1 MGASKERFR
10 LKVYTKIEDFK
21 QVDNL
26 VVTVGTFDGVHVGHQ
41 EIIGKLKE
49 VAKQTDGET
58 LLLTFFPHPRM
69 VLFPD
74 DDSLKLITTLKEKT
88 ELLASFG
95 LDHLLI
101 LPFSVEFSRIT
112 PTEYIRDL
120 LMRDIGVKTLVIGY
134 NHQFGRNR
142 KGNFELLEE
151 LAPVY
156 GFDVVE
162 ITAQEINEIKVSST
176 KIRRAIES
184 GDVSTANKY
193 LKYNFSVSGIVVEGE
208 QIGRQ
213 IGFPTANIKV
223 LEKHK
228 LLPGKGVYAVT
239 VTVKNHQYKGMLN
252 IGSRPTINND
262 SDRSSIEVHLFDMN
276 EEFYN
281 ETIQVE
287 FSAKLRDEKKFLN
300 LDELKDQLHKDKE
313 CALLVLQ

>member
-1 MGASKERFR
+1 MGASKEIFR
-10 LKVYTKIEDFK
+10 LKVYHKIEDFK
-21 QVDNL
+21 QVKNL
-26 VVTVGTFDGVHVGHQ
+26 VATVGTFDGVHVGHQ

-74 DDSLKLITTLKEKT
+74 DDSLKLINTLKEKT

-95 LDHLLI
+95 LDHLII

-120 LMRDIGVKTLVIGY
+120 LIRDIGIKTLVIGY

-151 LAPVY
+151 LSPVY
-156 GFDVVE
+156 GFDVLE

-184 GDVSTANKY
+184 GDISTANDY
-193 LKYNFSVSGIVVEGE
+193 LKYNFSLSGIVVEGD
-208 QIGRQ
+208 QIGRK

-228 LLPGKGVYAVT
+228 LLPGNGVYAVT
-239 VTVKNHQYKGMLN
+239 VAVKNHQYKGMLN
-252 IGSRPTINND
+252 IGIRPTINND
-262 SDRSSIEVHLFDMN
+262 ADRSSIEVHLFDMN
-276 EEFYN
+276 EEFYD

-287 FSAKLRDEKKFLN
+287 FSTKLRDEIKFVN
-300 LDELKDQLHKDKE
+300 LDELKTQLHKDKE

>member
-1 MGASKERFR
+1 MGASKESFR
-10 LKVYTKIEDFK
+10 LKVYNKIEDFK
-21 QVDNL
+21 QVKNL
-26 VVTVGTFDGVHVGHQ
+26 VTTVGTFDGVHVGHQ

-74 DDSLKLITTLKEKT
+74 DDSLKLINTLNEKI

-101 LPFSVEFSRIT
+101 LPFSAEFSRIT

-120 LMRDIGVKTLVIGY
+120 LIRDIGVKTLVIGY

-193 LKYNFSVSGIVVEGE
+193 LKYKFSVSGIVVEGE

-228 LLPGKGVYAVT
+228 LLPEKGC
-239 VTVKNHQYKGMLN
+239 MLLLLLFK
-252 IGSRPTINND
+252 TI
-262 SDRSSIEVHLFDMN
+262 S
-276 EEFYN
+276 
-281 ETIQVE
+281 T
-287 FSAKLRDEKKFLN
+287 
-300 LDELKDQLHKDKE
+300 KE
-313 CALLVLQ
+313 CLI

>member
-1 MGASKERFR
+1 MRAQKDKFS
-10 LKVYTKIEDFK
+10 LKVYKNLEEFT
-21 QVDNL
+21 QVKNL
-26 VVTVGTFDGVHVGHQ
+26 VATVGTFDGVHVGHQ
-41 EIIGKLKE
+41 EIIEKLKE

-74 DDSLKLITTLKEKT
+74 DDSLKLINTLEEKI

-101 LPFSVEFSRIT
+101 LPFSIEFSRIT

-156 GFDVVE
+156 GFDVLE
-162 ITAQEINEIKVSST
+162 ITAKEINEIKVSST
-176 KIRRAIES
+176 KIRKAIEA
-184 GDVSTANKY
+184 GEISTANKY
-193 LKYNFSVSGIVVEGE
+193 LRYNFSLSGIVVEGE

-213 IGFPTANIKV
+213 IGFPTANIKIV
-223 LEKHK
+223 EKHK
-228 LLPGKGVYAVT
+228 LLPGKGVYAVL
-239 VTVKNHQYKGMLN
+239 VTVQNRQYKGMLN
-252 IGSRPTINND
+252 IGSRPTIN
-262 SDRSSIEVHLFDMN
+262 SDADCSSIEVHLFGMN
-276 EEFYN
+276 EDCYN
-281 ETIQVE
+281 ENIQVE
-287 FSAKLRDEKKFLN
+287 FSTKLRDEIKFVN
-300 LDELKDQLHKDKE
+300 LEELKEQLQKDKE
-313 CALLVLQ
+313 SVLLVLQ

>member
-1 MGASKERFR
+1 MGASKDRYR
-10 LKVYTKIEDFK
+10 LKVYNKIEDFK
-21 QVDNL
+21 QVKNL
-26 VVTVGTFDGVHVGHQ
+26 VATVGTFDGVHVGHQ

-193 LKYNFSVSGIVVEGE
+193 LKYNFSVSGIVVEGD

-213 IGFPTANIKV
+213 IGFPTANIKI
-223 LEKHK
+223 LERHK
-228 LLPGKGVYAVT
+228 LLPGKGVYAVS
-239 VTVKNHQYKGMLN
+239 VTVQNRQYKGMLN

-262 SDRSSIEVHLFDMN
+262 ADRSSIEVHLFDMN

-287 FSAKLRDEKKFLN
+287 FSAKLRDEKKFIN
-300 LDELKDQLHKDKE
+300 LGELKDQLHKDKE
-313 CALLVLQ
+313 CALLVLP

>member
-1 MGASKERFR
+1 MGASKDKFS
-10 LKVYTKIEDFK
+10 LKVYKSIEEFT
-21 QVDNL
+21 QVKNL
-26 VVTVGTFDGVHVGHQ
+26 VATVGTFDGVHVGHQ
-41 EIIGKLKE
+41 EIIGRLKE

-74 DDSLKLITTLKEKT
+74 DDSLKLINTLSEKI

-101 LPFSVEFSRIT
+101 LPFSIEFSRIT

-156 GFDVVE
+156 GFDVIE
-162 ITAQEINEIKVSST
+162 ITAKEINEIKVSST
-176 KIRRAIES
+176 KIRKAIEA
-184 GDVSTANKY
+184 GEISTANKY
-193 LKYNFSVSGIVVEGE
+193 LRYNFSLSGIVVEGQ

-213 IGFPTANIKV
+213 MGFPTANIKIV
-223 LEKHK
+223 EKHK
-228 LLPGKGVYAVT
+228 LLPGNGVYAVK
-239 VTVKNHQYKGMLN
+239 VTVQNHQYKGMLN

-262 SDRSSIEVHLFDMN
+262 ADCSSIEVHLFGMN
-276 EEFYN
+276 EDCYN
-281 ETIQVE
+281 ENIQVE
-287 FSAKLRDEKKFLN
+287 FSTKLRDEIKFVN
-300 LDELKDQLHKDKE
+300 LEELKEQLQKDKE
-313 CALLVLQ
+313 SALLVLQ

>member
-1 MGASKERFR
+1 MQDKFR
-10 LKVYTKIEDFK
+10 LKVYNKIEDFK
-21 QVDNL
+21 QVKNL
-26 VVTVGTFDGVHVGHQ
+26 VATVGTFDGVHLGHQ
-41 EIIGKLKE
+41 EIIEKLKE

-74 DDSLKLITTLKEKT
+74 DDSLKLINTLKEKT

-101 LPFSVEFSRIT
+101 LPFSLEFSRIT

-120 LMRDIGVKTLVIGY
+120 LIRDIGVKTLVIGY

-156 GFDVVE
+156 GFEVLE

-184 GDVSTANKY
+184 GDISKANKY
-193 LKYNFSVSGIVVEGE
+193 LRYNFSLSGVVVEGN
-208 QIGRQ
+208 QIGRKM
-213 IGFPTANIKV
+213 GFPTANIKV

-228 LLPGKGVYAVT
+228 LLPGNGVYAVN
-239 VTVKNHQYKGMLN
+239 VKVKNNKYKGMLN

-262 SDRSSIEVHLFDMN
+262 AGCSSIEVHLFDMN

-287 FSAKLRDEKKFLN
+287 FCTQLRLEKKFLN
-300 LDELKDQLHKDKE
+300 LDELKTQLHKDKE
-313 CALLVLQ
+313 SALLVLQ

>member
-1 MGASKERFR
+1 LGASKDRYR
-10 LKVYTKIEDFK
+10 LKVYNKIEDFK
-21 QVDNL
+21 QVKNL
-26 VVTVGTFDGVHVGHQ
+26 VATVGTFDGVHVGHQ

-193 LKYNFSVSGIVVEGE
+193 LKYNFSVSGIVVEGD

-213 IGFPTANIKV
+213 IGFPTANIKI

-228 LLPGKGVYAVT
+228 LLPGKGVYAVS
-239 VTVKNHQYKGMLN
+239 VTVQNRQYKGMLN

-262 SDRSSIEVHLFDMN
+262 ADRSSIEVHLFDMN

-287 FSAKLRDEKKFLN
+287 FSAKLRDEKKFIN
-300 LDELKDQLHKDKE
+300 LGELKDQLHKDKE
-313 CALLVLQ
+313 CALLVLP

>member
-1 MGASKERFR
+1 MGASKEKFR
-10 LKVYTKIEDFK
+10 LKVYNKIEDFK
-21 QVDNL
+21 QVKNL
-26 VVTVGTFDGVHVGHQ
+26 VATVGTFDGVHVGHQ

-74 DDSLKLITTLKEKT
+74 DDSLKLINTLKEKT

-120 LMRDIGVKTLVIGY
+120 LIRDIGIKTLVIGY

-184 GDVSTANKY
+184 GAISTANDY
-193 LKYNFSVSGIVVEGE
+193 LRYKFSLSGIVVKGE

-239 VTVKNHQYKGMLN
+239 VKVQNYQYKGMLN

-262 SDRSSIEVHLFDMN
+262 ADRSSIEVPLFDMH

-287 FSAKLRDEKKFLN
+287 FSAKLRDEKKFVN
-300 LDELKDQLHKDKE
+300 LEELKEQLQKDKE
-313 CALLVLQ
+313 SALLVLQ

>member
-262 SDRSSIEVHLFDMN
+262 ADLSSIEVHLFDMN

-313 CALLVLQ
+313 YALLVLQ

>member
-1 MGASKERFR
+1 M
-10 LKVYTKIEDFK
+10 KVYKNLEDFT
-21 QVDNL
+21 QVKNL
-26 VVTVGTFDGVHVGHQ
+26 VATVGTFDGVHVGHQ
-41 EIIGKLKE
+41 EIIGRLKE

-74 DDSLKLITTLKEKT
+74 DDSLKLINTLNEKI

-101 LPFSVEFSRIT
+101 LPFSIEFSRIT

-156 GFDVVE
+156 GFDVIE
-162 ITAQEINEIKVSST
+162 ITAKEINEIKVSST
-176 KIRRAIES
+176 KIRKAIEA
-184 GDVSTANKY
+184 GEVSRANKY
-193 LKYNFSVSGIVVEGE
+193 LRYNFSLSGIVVEGQ

-213 IGFPTANIKV
+213 MGFPTANIKIV
-223 LEKHK
+223 EKHK
-228 LLPGKGVYAVT
+228 LLPGNGVYAVK
-239 VTVKNHQYKGMLN
+239 VTIQNYQYKGMLN

-262 SDRSSIEVHLFDMN
+262 ADCSSIEVHLFGMN
-276 EEFYN
+276 EDCYN
-281 ETIQVE
+281 ENIQVE
-287 FSAKLRDEKKFLN
+287 FYTKLRDEIKFVN
-300 LDELKDQLHKDKE
+300 LEELKEQLQKDKE
-313 CALLVLQ
+313 SALLVLQ

>member
-1 MGASKERFR
+1 LGASKERFR
-10 LKVYTKIEDFK
+10 LKVYTKIEEFK
-21 QVDNL
+21 QVKNL
-26 VVTVGTFDGVHVGHQ
+26 VATVGTFDGVHIGHQ

-101 LPFSVEFSRIT
+101 LPFSLEFSRIT

-120 LMRDIGVKTLVIGY
+120 LIRDIGVKTLVIGY

-184 GDVSTANKY
+184 GNVSTANDY
-193 LKYNFSVSGIVVEGE
+193 LKYKFSLSGIVIEGE

-213 IGFPTANIKV
+213 MGFPTANIKV

-228 LLPGKGVYAVT
+228 LLPGNGVYAVN
-239 VTVKNHQYKGMLN
+239 VMVQNKQYKGMLN

-262 SDRSSIEVHLFDMN
+262 ADRLSIEVHLFDMH
-276 EEFYN
+276 EAFYN
-281 ETIQVE
+281 ETILVE
-287 FSAKLRDEKKFLN
+287 FSAKLRDEKKFIN
-300 LDELKDQLHKDKE
+300 LDELKTQLHKDKE

>member
-1 MGASKERFR
+1 MVASKNRFR
-10 LKVYTKIEDFK
+10 LKVYHKIEDFK
-21 QVDNL
+21 QVKNL
-26 VVTVGTFDGVHVGHQ
+26 VATVGTFDGVHVGHQ
-41 EIIGKLKE
+41 EIIGKLKQ
-49 VAKQTDGET
+49 VAKQIDGET

-74 DDSLKLITTLKEKT
+74 DDSLKLINTLKEKT

-120 LMRDIGVKTLVIGY
+120 LIRDIGVKTLVIGY

-151 LAPVY
+151 LSPVY

-184 GDVSTANKY
+184 GDVSTANKF
-193 LKYNFSVSGIVVEGE
+193 LRYNFSLSGVVIEGE
-208 QIGRQ
+208 QIGRK

-228 LLPGKGVYAVT
+228 LLPGNGVYAVH
-239 VTVKNHQYKGMLN
+239 VTVKKIQYKGMLN

-262 SDRSSIEVHLFDMN
+262 ADRSSIEVHLFDMN
-276 EEFYN
+276 EAFYN

-287 FSAKLRDEKKFLN
+287 FSTKLRDEIKFVN
-300 LDELKDQLHKDKE
+300 LDELKTQLHKDKE

>member
-1 MGASKERFR
+1 M
-10 LKVYTKIEDFK
+10 KVYKNLEEFS
-21 QVDNL
+21 QVKNL
-26 VVTVGTFDGVHVGHQ
+26 VATVGTFDGVHVGHQ

-74 DDSLKLITTLKEKT
+74 DDSLKLINTLEEKI

-156 GFDVVE
+156 GFDVLE
-162 ITAQEINEIKVSST
+162 ITAKEINEIKVSST
-176 KIRRAIES
+176 KIRKAIEA
-184 GDVSTANKY
+184 GEISTANKY
-193 LKYNFSVSGIVVEGE
+193 LRYNFSLSGIVVEGE

-213 IGFPTANIKV
+213 IGFPTANIKIV
-223 LEKHK
+223 EKHK
-228 LLPGKGVYAVT
+228 LLPGKGVYAVL
-239 VTVKNHQYKGMLN
+239 VTVQNRQYKGMLN
-252 IGSRPTINND
+252 IGSRPTINSD
-262 SDRSSIEVHLFDMN
+262 ADRSSVEVHLFGMN
-276 EEFYN
+276 EDCYN
-281 ETIQVE
+281 ENIQVE
-287 FSAKLRDEKKFLN
+287 FSTKLRDEIKFVN
-300 LDELKDQLHKDKE
+300 LEELKEQLQKDKE
-313 CALLVLQ
+313 SALLVLQ

>member
-1 MGASKERFR
+1 MVAWKDRYR
-10 LKVYTKIEDFK
+10 LKVYNNIEDFK
-21 QVDNL
+21 QVKNL
-26 VVTVGTFDGVHVGHQ
+26 VATVGTFDGVHLGHQ

-49 VAKQTDGET
+49 VAEQTGGET

-69 VLFPD
+69 VLFPE
-74 DDSLKLITTLKEKT
+74 DDSLKLINTLEEKT

-95 LDHLLI
+95 LDHLLV
-101 LPFSVEFSRIT
+101 LPFSKEFSRIT

-156 GFDVVE
+156 GFDVEE

-176 KIRRAIES
+176 KIRKAIES
-184 GDVSTANKY
+184 GDISTANEY
-193 LKYNFSVSGIVVEGE
+193 LKYNFSLSGIVVKGE

-213 IGFPTANIKV
+213 IGFPTANIEV

-228 LLPGKGVYAVT
+228 LLPGKGVYAVN
-239 VTVKNHQYKGMLN
+239 VVVRNVQYKGMLN
-252 IGSRPTINND
+252 IGSRPTIDNG
-262 SDRSSIEVHLFDMN
+262 SVLSSIEVHLFNMN
-276 EEFYN
+276 EELYD
-281 ETIQVE
+281 EKIKVE
-287 FSAKLRDEKKFLN
+287 FCAKLREEKKFLN
-300 LDELKDQLHKDKE
+300 LDELKAQLHKDKE
-313 CALLVLQ
+313 SALLVL

>member
-1 MGASKERFR
+1 MGASKDKFS
-10 LKVYTKIEDFK
+10 LKVYKSIEEFT
-21 QVDNL
+21 QVKNL
-26 VVTVGTFDGVHVGHQ
+26 VATVGTFDGVHVGHQ

-74 DDSLKLITTLKEKT
+74 DDSLKLINTLNEKI

-101 LPFSVEFSRIT
+101 LPFSIEFSRIT

-156 GFDVVE
+156 GFDVIE
-162 ITAQEINEIKVSST
+162 ITAKEINEIKVSST
-176 KIRRAIES
+176 KIRRAIEA
-184 GDVSTANKY
+184 GEISTANKY
-193 LKYNFSVSGIVVEGE
+193 LRYNFSLSGIVVEGE
-208 QIGRQ
+208 QIGRK
-213 IGFPTANIKV
+213 IGFPTANINIKDYI
-223 LEKHK
+223 LAC
-228 LLPGKGVYAVT
+228 PGVYAVRIKMT
-239 VTVKNHQYKGMLN
+239 NNSKIIKGIANL
-252 IGSRPTINND
+252 GYRPTFNGKKILL
-262 SDRSSIEVHLFDMN
+262 EVHLFNFSGNLYDKDLV
-276 EEFYN
+276 
-281 ETIQVE
+281 VE
-287 FSAKLRDEKKFLN
+287 FLKFIRKEKKFKN
-300 LDELKDQLHKDKE
+300 VDQLKKQIKTD
-313 CALLVLQ
+313 LLVAKKTK

>member
-1 MGASKERFR
+1 LGASKERFR
-10 LKVYTKIEDFK
+10 LKVYTKIEEFK
-21 QVDNL
+21 QVKNL
-26 VVTVGTFDGVHVGHQ
+26 VATVGTFDGVHIGHQ

-101 LPFSVEFSRIT
+101 LPFSLEFSRIT

-120 LMRDIGVKTLVIGY
+120 LIRDIGVKTLVIGY

-239 VTVKNHQYKGMLN
+239 VTVQNHQYKGMLN
-252 IGSRPTINND
+252 IGSRPTINNNAD
-262 SDRSSIEVHLFDMN
+262 LSSIEVHLFDMN

>member
-1 MGASKERFR
+1 LGASKEKFR
-10 LKVYTKIEDFK
+10 LKVYNKIEDFK
-21 QVDNL
+21 QVKNL
-26 VVTVGTFDGVHVGHQ
+26 VATVGTFDGVHVGHQ

-74 DDSLKLITTLKEKT
+74 DDSLKLINTLKEKT

-120 LMRDIGVKTLVIGY
+120 LIRDIGIKTLVIGY

-184 GDVSTANKY
+184 GAISTANDY
-193 LKYNFSVSGIVVEGE
+193 LRYKFSLSGIVVKGE

-239 VTVKNHQYKGMLN
+239 VKVQNHQYKGMLN
-252 IGSRPTINND
+252 IGSRPTIN
-262 SDRSSIEVHLFDMN
+262 SDTDCSSIEVHLFGMN
-276 EEFYN
+276 EDCYN
-281 ETIQVE
+281 ENIQVE

-313 CALLVLQ
+313 SALLVLQ

>member
-1 MGASKERFR
+1 LGASKERFR

>member
-1 MGASKERFR
+1 
-10 LKVYTKIEDFK
+10 LKVYKNLEDFT
-21 QVDNL
+21 QVKNL
-26 VVTVGTFDGVHVGHQ
+26 VATVGTFDGVHVGHQ
-41 EIIGKLKE
+41 EIIGRLKE

-74 DDSLKLITTLKEKT
+74 DDSLKLINTLNEKI

-101 LPFSVEFSRIT
+101 LPFSIEFSRIT

-156 GFDVVE
+156 GFDVIE
-162 ITAQEINEIKVSST
+162 ITAKEINEIKVSST
-176 KIRRAIES
+176 KIRRAIEA
-184 GDVSTANKY
+184 GEISTANKY
-193 LKYNFSVSGIVVEGE
+193 LRYNFSLSGIVVEGE
-208 QIGRQ
+208 QIGRK
-213 IGFPTANIKV
+213 IGFPTANIKIV
-223 LEKHK
+223 EKHK
-228 LLPGKGVYAVT
+228 LLPGKGVYAVN
-239 VTVKNHQYKGMLN
+239 VTVQNHHYKGMLN

-262 SDRSSIEVHLFDMN
+262 ADCSSIEVHLFGMN
-276 EEFYN
+276 EDCYN
-281 ETIQVE
+281 ENIQVE
-287 FSAKLRDEKKFLN
+287 FYTKLRDEIKFVN
-300 LDELKDQLHKDKE
+300 LEELKEQLQKDKE
-313 CALLVLQ
+313 SALLVLQ

>member
-1 MGASKERFR
+1 MGASKDKFS
-10 LKVYTKIEDFK
+10 LKVYKSIEEFT
-21 QVDNL
+21 QVKNL
-26 VVTVGTFDGVHVGHQ
+26 VATVGTFDGVHVGHQ

-58 LLLTFFPHPRM
+58 LLLTFYPHPRM

-74 DDSLKLITTLKEKT
+74 DDSLKLINTLSEKI

-101 LPFSVEFSRIT
+101 LPFNIEFSRIT

-120 LMRDIGVKTLVIGY
+120 LIRDIGVKTLVIGY

-156 GFDVVE
+156 GFDVLE
-162 ITAQEINEIKVSST
+162 ITAKEINEIKVSST
-176 KIRRAIES
+176 KIRKAIEA
-184 GDVSTANKY
+184 GEISTANKY
-193 LKYNFSVSGIVVEGE
+193 LRYNFSLSGIVVEGE

-213 IGFPTANIKV
+213 MGFPTANIKIV
-223 LEKHK
+223 EKHK
-228 LLPGKGVYAVT
+228 LLPGNGVYAVK
-239 VTVKNHQYKGMLN
+239 VTIQNYQYKGMLN

-262 SDRSSIEVHLFDMN
+262 ADCSSIEVHLFGMN
-276 EEFYN
+276 EDCYN
-281 ETIQVE
+281 ENIQVE
-287 FSAKLRDEKKFLN
+287 FSTKLRDEIKFVN
-300 LDELKDQLHKDKE
+300 LEELKEQLQKDKE
-313 CALLVLQ
+313 SALLVLQ

>member
-1 MGASKERFR
+1 M
-10 LKVYTKIEDFK
+10 KVYKNLEDFT
-21 QVDNL
+21 QVKNL
-26 VVTVGTFDGVHVGHQ
+26 VATVGTFDGVHVGHQ
-41 EIIGKLKE
+41 EIIGRLKE

-74 DDSLKLITTLKEKT
+74 DDSLKLINTLNEKI

-101 LPFSVEFSRIT
+101 LPFSIEFSRIT

-156 GFDVVE
+156 GFDVIE
-162 ITAQEINEIKVSST
+162 ITAKEINEIKVSST
-176 KIRRAIES
+176 KIRRAIEA
-184 GDVSTANKY
+184 GEISTANKY
-193 LKYNFSVSGIVVEGE
+193 LRYNFSLSGIVVEGE
-208 QIGRQ
+208 QIGRK
-213 IGFPTANIKV
+213 IGFPTANIKIV
-223 LEKHK
+223 EKHK
-228 LLPGKGVYAVT
+228 LLPGKGVYAVN
-239 VTVKNHQYKGMLN
+239 VTVQNHHYKGMLN

-262 SDRSSIEVHLFDMN
+262 ADCSSIEVHLFGMN
-276 EEFYN
+276 EDCYN
-281 ETIQVE
+281 ENIQVE
-287 FSAKLRDEKKFLN
+287 FYTKLRDEIKFVN
-300 LDELKDQLHKDKE
+300 LEELKEQLQKDKE
-313 CALLVLQ
+313 SALLVLQ

>member
-1 MGASKERFR
+1 MAASKDRFR
-10 LKVYTKIEDFK
+10 LKVYKKIEDFK
-21 QVDNL
+21 QVKNL
-26 VVTVGTFDGVHVGHQ
+26 VATVGTFDGVHVGHQ

-74 DDSLKLITTLKEKT
+74 DDSLKLINTLKEKT

-120 LMRDIGVKTLVIGY
+120 LIRDIGVKTLVIGY

-184 GDVSTANKY
+184 GDVSAANKY
-193 LKYNFSVSGIVVEGE
+193 LKHNFSVSGIVVEGE

-228 LLPGKGVYAVT
+228 LLPGKGVYAVN
-239 VTVKNHQYKGMLN
+239 VTVQNHQYKGMLN
-252 IGSRPTINND
+252 IGSRPTIND
-262 SDRSSIEVHLFDMN
+262 DAGRSSIEVHLFDMH

-287 FSAKLRDEKKFLN
+287 FSAKLRDEKKFIN

-313 CALLVLQ
+313 SALLVLQ

>member
-1 MGASKERFR
+1 MVASKNRFR
-10 LKVYTKIEDFK
+10 LKVYHKIEDFK
-21 QVDNL
+21 QVKNL
-26 VVTVGTFDGVHVGHQ
+26 VATVGTFDGVHVGHQ
-41 EIIGKLKE
+41 EIIGKLKQ
-49 VAKQTDGET
+49 VAKQIDGET

-74 DDSLKLITTLKEKT
+74 DDSLKLINTLKEKT

-120 LMRDIGVKTLVIGY
+120 LIRDIGVKTLVIGY

-151 LAPVY
+151 LSPVY

-184 GDVSTANKY
+184 GDVSTANKF
-193 LKYNFSVSGIVVEGE
+193 LRYNFSLSGTVIEGE
-208 QIGRQ
+208 QIGRK

-228 LLPGKGVYAVT
+228 LLPGNGVYAVH
-239 VTVKNHQYKGMLN
+239 VTVKNIQYKGMLN

-262 SDRSSIEVHLFDMN
+262 ADRSSIEVHLFDMN
-276 EEFYN
+276 EAFYN

-287 FSAKLRDEKKFLN
+287 FSTKLRDEIKFVN
-300 LDELKDQLHKDKE
+300 LDELKTQLHKDKE

>member
-1 MGASKERFR
+1 M
-10 LKVYTKIEDFK
+10 
-21 QVDNL
+21 
-26 VVTVGTFDGVHVGHQ
+26 HVGHQ

-74 DDSLKLITTLKEKT
+74 DDSLKLINTLNEKI

-101 LPFSVEFSRIT
+101 LPFSKEFSRIT

-156 GFDVVE
+156 GFDVIE
-162 ITAQEINEIKVSST
+162 ITAKEINEIKVSST

-184 GDVSTANKY
+184 GEISTANKY
-193 LKYNFSVSGIVVEGE
+193 LRYNFSLSGIVVEGE

-213 IGFPTANIKV
+213 MGFPTANIKIV
-223 LEKHK
+223 EKHK
-228 LLPGKGVYAVT
+228 LLPGKGVYAVN
-239 VTVKNHQYKGMLN
+239 VKVQNHHYKGMLN

-262 SDRSSIEVHLFDMN
+262 ADCSSIEVHLFGMN
-276 EEFYN
+276 EDCYN
-281 ETIQVE
+281 ENIQVE
-287 FSAKLRDEKKFLN
+287 FYTKLRDEIKFVN
-300 LDELKDQLHKDKE
+300 LEELKEQLQKDKE
-313 CALLVLQ
+313 SALLVLQ

>member
-1 MGASKERFR
+1 MVASKNRFR
-10 LKVYTKIEDFK
+10 LKVYHKIEDFK
-21 QVDNL
+21 QVKNL
-26 VVTVGTFDGVHVGHQ
+26 VATVGTFDGVHVGHQ
-41 EIIGKLKE
+41 EIIGKLKQ
-49 VAKQTDGET
+49 VAKQIDGET

-74 DDSLKLITTLKEKT
+74 DDSLKLINTLKEKT

-120 LMRDIGVKTLVIGY
+120 LIRDIGVKTLVIGY

-151 LAPVY
+151 LSPVY

-184 GDVSTANKY
+184 GDVSTANKF
-193 LKYNFSVSGIVVEGE
+193 LRYNFSLSGTVIEGE
-208 QIGRQ
+208 QIGRK

-228 LLPGKGVYAVT
+228 LLPGNGVYAVH

-262 SDRSSIEVHLFDMN
+262 ADRSSIEVHLFDMN
-276 EEFYN
+276 EAFYN

-287 FSAKLRDEKKFLN
+287 FSTKLRDEIKFVN
-300 LDELKDQLHKDKE
+300 LDELKTQLHKDKE

>member
-1 MGASKERFR
+1 MGASKEIFR
-10 LKVYTKIEDFK
+10 LKVYHKIEDFK
-21 QVDNL
+21 QVKNL
-26 VVTVGTFDGVHVGHQ
+26 VATVGTFDGVHVGHQ

-74 DDSLKLITTLKEKT
+74 DDSLKLINTLKEKT

-95 LDHLLI
+95 LDHLII

-120 LMRDIGVKTLVIGY
+120 LIRDIGIKTLVIGY

-151 LAPVY
+151 LSPVY
-156 GFDVVE
+156 GFDVLE

-184 GDVSTANKY
+184 GDISTANDY
-193 LKYNFSVSGIVVEGE
+193 LKYNFSLSGIVVEGD
-208 QIGRQ
+208 QIGRK

-228 LLPGKGVYAVT
+228 LLPGNGVYAVH
-239 VTVKNHQYKGMLN
+239 VTFKNHQYKGMLN
-252 IGSRPTINND
+252 IGIRPTINND
-262 SDRSSIEVHLFDMN
+262 ADRSSIEVHLFDMN
-276 EEFYN
+276 EEFYD

-287 FSAKLRDEKKFLN
+287 FSTKLRDEIKFVN
-300 LDELKDQLHKDKE
+300 LDELKTQLHKDKE

>member
-1 MGASKERFR
+1 MGASKEIFR
-10 LKVYTKIEDFK
+10 LKVYHKIEDFK
-21 QVDNL
+21 QVKNL
-26 VVTVGTFDGVHVGHQ
+26 VATVGTFDGVHVGHQ

-74 DDSLKLITTLKEKT
+74 DDSLKLINTLKEKT

-95 LDHLLI
+95 LDHLII

-120 LMRDIGVKTLVIGY
+120 LIRDIGIKTLVIGY

-151 LAPVY
+151 LSPVY
-156 GFDVVE
+156 GFDVLE

-184 GDVSTANKY
+184 GDISTANDY
-193 LKYNFSVSGIVVEGE
+193 LKYNFSLSGIVVEGD
-208 QIGRQ
+208 QIGRK

-228 LLPGKGVYAVT
+228 LLPGNGVYAVH
-239 VTVKNHQYKGMLN
+239 VTFKNHQYKGMLN

-262 SDRSSIEVHLFDMN
+262 ADRSSIEVHLFDMN
-276 EEFYN
+276 EEFYD
-281 ETIQVE
+281 ETIHVE
-287 FSAKLRDEKKFLN
+287 FSTKLRDEIKFVN
-300 LDELKDQLHKDKE
+300 LDELKIQLHKDKE
-313 CALLVLQ
+313 YALLVLQ

>member
-1 MGASKERFR
+1 M
-10 LKVYTKIEDFK
+10 KVYKNLEDFT
-21 QVDNL
+21 QVKNL
-26 VVTVGTFDGVHVGHQ
+26 VATVGTFDGVHVGHQ
-41 EIIGKLKE
+41 EIIGRLRE

-74 DDSLKLITTLKEKT
+74 DDSLKLINTLNEKI

-101 LPFSVEFSRIT
+101 LPFSIEFSRIT

-156 GFDVVE
+156 GFDVIE
-162 ITAQEINEIKVSST
+162 ITAKEINEIKVSST
-176 KIRRAIES
+176 KIRRAIEA
-184 GDVSTANKY
+184 GEISTANKY
-193 LKYNFSVSGIVVEGE
+193 LRYNFSLSGIVVEGE
-208 QIGRQ
+208 QIGRK
-213 IGFPTANIKV
+213 IGFPTANIKIV
-223 LEKHK
+223 EKHK
-228 LLPGKGVYAVT
+228 LLPGKGVYAVN
-239 VTVKNHQYKGMLN
+239 VTVQNHHYKGMLN

-262 SDRSSIEVHLFDMN
+262 ADCSSIEVHLFGMN
-276 EEFYN
+276 EDCYN
-281 ETIQVE
+281 ENIQVE
-287 FSAKLRDEKKFLN
+287 FYTKLRDEIKFVN
-300 LDELKDQLHKDKE
+300 LEELKEQLQKDKE
-313 CALLVLQ
+313 SALLVLQ